1 MSKAKQAKKSPTTK
15 AGLRKPYFL
24 FHSVGVGFLA
34 SQSL

>member
-15 AGLRKPYFL
+15 AGLRKPYF